1 MGHRGATQATMLELP
16 WEEGSF
22 LGGAGTAT
30 AVRERPPAP
39 VEAPP
44 PREAPSP
51 PEPVDR
57 SRGWADAVLASLDL
71 ETTGRD
77 PSSGRILAVAL
88 FRQDP
93 DGAPVAIVDTLVDPG
108 PDVVIPQE
116 AAAVHGIT
124 RERLIAEEA
133 PPTAVVM
140 AQVHEALTE
149 LADQGT
155 GVVIYNAPFDW
166 PFLAAELARL
176 APPRTLPKCQ
186 LIDPLV
192 LDRHVDRYRKGKR
205 TLEAACQ
212 VYGVDL
218 DNAHEASADAL
229 ASLGVARAIGARYP
243 EVGDLS
249 CEDLKDVQIAAH
261 RDWRDGF
268 NAYLKRIGADRD
280 PISGSWPGP
289 C

>member
-1 MGHRGATQATMLELP
+1 MLELP

-22 LGGAGTAT
+22 LGGSGTAT
-30 AVRERPPAP
+30 AVRERPAEPVDAP
-39 VEAPP
+39 EP
-44 PREAPSP
+44 EAPSP
-51 PEPVDR
+51 PEPADR
-57 SRGWADAVLASLDL
+57 SQGWAEAVLASLDL

-77 PSSGRILAVAL
+77 PGSDRILAVAL

-93 DGAPVAIVDTLVDPG
+93 DGAPVPIVDTLVDPG
-108 PDVVIPQE
+108 PDVVIPEE

-124 RERLIAEEA
+124 RERLIAEQA
-133 PPTAVVM
+133 PPIATVM
-140 AQVHEALTE
+140 AEVHDALTE
-149 LADQGT
+149 LAAQDT

-176 APPRTLPKCQ
+176 DPPRTLPTCQ

-249 CEDLKDVQIAAH
+249 CEDLEAVQIEAH
-261 RDWRDGF
+261 RVWRDGF
-268 NAYLKRIGADRD
+268 NAYLKRIGADRE
-280 PISGSWPGP
+280 PISGSWPGR